1 MSGFTGSAGTL
12 LVGLE
17 NAILWTDGRYF
28 IQALDEL
35 KGSGIEMFKMRI
47 PGWPS
52 LLEWLKENAKAGETI
67 AFDGKVF
74 SVGEYKDFKKLE
86 EENNINI
93 KID

>member
-28 IQALDEL
+28 IQALEEL

-52 LLEWLKENAKAGETI
+52 LLEWLKKMQRQE
-67 AFDGKVF
+67 
-74 SVGEYKDFKKLE
+74 KLLLLME
-86 EENNINI
+86 RYFP
-93 KID
+93 